1 MGEALPKFDVKQMM
15 KTKKQQPSLVEP
27 NKPEETKVV
36 DLPKQK
42 AEKKTTPKNPKAK
55 KPRKKPANKKT
66 ETKLKVVKQNKAQ
79 FAGQFNAPEVTR
91 QKCRE
96 IAKLIQV
103 KFESSGSNISEMTPQ
118 AIQLNKF
125 FDYFN
130 HVLFNN
136 ELPPCMVRFEKERT
150 ALGMYHPVGSDIY
163 WHRKVKGKKEYQ
175 EIPDITL
182 NHRTHRGLALIETL
196 ATLVHEMAHHWEHT
210 IFTEVSGKEIKG
222 GYHTANWAQKMES
235 VGLVPSATALPGGKK
250 TGRKC
255 SHYIKGHKD
264 DDSPKVG
271 DQGFLQAFKYM
282 PKTWV
287 LPWNVDVALNL
298 KPKKKPTN
306 KNKVKYI
313 CPEWDKETN
322 DCLGH
327 FWMKGD
333 VDPELVW
340 TCSVHNVKAEPEQKG

>member
-235 VGLVPSATALPGGKK
+235 
-250 TGRKC
+250 
-255 SHYIKGHKD
+255 
-264 DDSPKVG
+264 
-271 DQGFLQAFKYM
+271 
-282 PKTWV
+282 
-287 LPWNVDVALNL
+287 
-298 KPKKKPTN
+298 
-306 KNKVKYI
+306 
-313 CPEWDKETN
+313 
-322 DCLGH
+322 
-327 FWMKGD
+327 
-333 VDPELVW
+333 
-340 TCSVHNVKAEPEQKG
+340 